1 MNDDIGQFGLAV
13 WQGLAR
19 VQEMMTEQ
27 NEQLILAKNLLAEQH
42 EIINTLTEE
51 TEKLAEENHEL
62 KSNPLAMLTKSLQIA
77 TGREVNLS
85 L

>member
-1 MNDDIGQFGLAV
+1 
-13 WQGLAR
+13 
-19 VQEMMTEQ
+19 MMTEQ

-51 TEKLAEENHEL
+51 TEKLAEENYEL